1 MKLREGILKSIWY
14 PGIAAGVFAA
24 DLLLKRRAE
33 RRGESCRNR
42 GAFLNL
48 GQEKPALV
56 RALSVGLTALVSALF
71 LCTLAQKGNR
81 LLNTGLSFLLGGAFS
96 NTYDRM
102 KRGYVVDYLKLRT
115 GIRAVDRVVFN
126 IGDFAILIGALLTA
140 LGA

>member
-1 MKLREGILKSIWY
+1 M
-14 PGIAAGVFAA
+14 
-24 DLLLKRRAE
+24 
-33 RRGESCRNR
+33 
-42 GAFLNL
+42 
-48 GQEKPALV
+48 V

-81 LLNTGLSFLLGGAFS
+81 LLKTGLSFLLGGAFS